1 MDSFYKQPTERL
13 DYDVDFTEWLPNGDA
28 IISTATSSSPA
39 GLTIYVTDAATLIP
53 KLWVSG
59 GVDKKSYILS
69 VTVETQQGR
78 TKEVN
83 FKVKVKDT

>member
-13 DYDVDFTEWLPNGDA
+13 DYDVDFSLWLSPGDA
-28 IISTATSSSPA
+28 IIATSVVSNPI

-59 GVDKKSYILS
+59 GVDKNSYILS

-83 FKVKVKDT
+83 FKVKVMDT